1 MGEVPITIITVG
13 TIITMAMEAIT
24 KVQVISITMLRVM
37 LETLNL
43 TLTLPIQIWVLVMP
57 PQ

>member
-37 LETLNL
+37 LET
-43 TLTLPIQIWVLVMP
+43 
-57 PQ
+57 